1 MISIFK
7 KSINVESYYLQK
19 PNQTKVRLQTSEVGK
34 SSRRFHWKKLEKNRD
49 HPKTRSRRYLVQS
62 TRCL

>member
-19 PNQTKVRLQTSEVGK
+19 TNQTKVRLQTSEVGK
-34 SSRRFHWKKLEKNRD
+34 SSRRFHWKKLEKNRY
-49 HPKTRSRRYLVQS
+49 HPKTRSS
-62 TRCL
+62 